1 MAVAFGCC
9 NAVLGLA
16 PNAWSAAVL
25 ALPVGY
31 TVMVSVAGMNAL
43 IQLQTPAHMRGRVMA
58 LVSVVLVGSSPVGGP
73 IIGLLAER
81 LGAPAAL
88 AIGGALA
95 VAAAALTLKSLKT
108 LRCAT
113 ARTPA

>member
-1 MAVAFGCC
+1 
-9 NAVLGLA
+9 
-16 PNAWSAAVL
+16 
-25 ALPVGY
+25 
-31 TVMVSVAGMNAL
+31 MVSVAGMNAL

>member
-1 MAVAFGCC
+1 MAFGCC

-81 LGAPAAL
+81 LVPRL
-88 AIGGALA
+88 HSPS
-95 VAAAALTLKSLKT
+95 VVRWQWPPPRS
-108 LRCAT
+108 
-113 ARTPA
+113 P